1 MASSRLLHFCHRA
14 PEFNLAVHSWPNW
27 FVFYPQN
34 IWIIKSFP
42 FKVLQTMLPLSLSLS
57 CLFCRCCTSC
67 VPLPCWCVSVHYVTQ
82 WDSPCGCW
90 TIKGLSSLTDYGTMV
105 SPAEPSLPETLSDW
119 GRGVK
124 GEGRG
129 YGEVKPSPWQPRH
142 SQRKWKRLPKL
153 LLPSPSLIELCFIV
167 CDSQMNLPTFQS
179 IPYCTV

>member
-67 VPLPCWCVSVHYVTQ
+67 VPLPCWCVSLHRVTQ
-82 WDSPCGCW
+82 WDSPCKCG
-90 TIKGLSSLTDYGTMV
+90 TIIGLGDWAPWQTMGLWYH
-105 SPAEPSLPETLSDW
+105 PLNPPYPRLSDW
-119 GRGVK
+119 GRGGRRFK
-124 GEGRG
+124 GEERG
-129 YGEVKPSPWQPRH
+129 HREVKPSQCKAQH
-142 SQRKWKRLPKL
+142 SDGNWKRLPN
-153 LLPSPSLIELCFIV
+153 SS
-167 CDSQMNLPTFQS
+167 
-179 IPYCTV
+179 